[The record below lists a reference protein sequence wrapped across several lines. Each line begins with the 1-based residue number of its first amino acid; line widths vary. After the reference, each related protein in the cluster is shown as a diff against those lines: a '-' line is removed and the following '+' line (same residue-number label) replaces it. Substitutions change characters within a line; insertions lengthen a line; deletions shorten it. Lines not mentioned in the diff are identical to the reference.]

1 MPFSTPSQGQ
11 ATIRVLFD
19 CHTFDAGPQGT
30 TTFLAAI
37 INALPDAI
45 QRTGSDPVEIYC
57 AAHDRSAIERFL
69 TVPFIYVPMRGGFLA
84 RNAIALPRAIKA
96 TCADVVVSQYVRPFF
111 ARARTISVIH
121 DVLFLDYPGLFSW
134 KYRFVRRLLFG
145 WAARHSDLV
154 ATVSDYSRERIA
166 HHFQVD
172 ASSITVIPNA
182 VGEVGELSHK
192 ALEPLGRPLKLLYVS
207 RLERRKRQDWCI
219 RATHVLAQVGMHVEL
234 TLVGSRSGSYA
245 AEIEA
250 QAAAPSPAGATVRLI
265 SGISDEQLHDLYRD
279 TDIFLFPSEC
289 EGFGIPIIEAAA
301 LGVPCVVADNT
312 ALSDLRH
319 SYIGAAF
326 QSDSFQDFVR
336 AIRTVVADLPAQR
349 IQARARAPEVRH
361 AYRWVT
367 VAEQMLPLFQGRI
380 AS

>member
-1 MPFSTPSQGQ
+1 MPLSTPPQDQ
-11 ATIRVLFD
+11 AALRVLFD

-37 INALPDAI
+37 LNALPDAI
-45 QRTGSDPVEIYC
+45 RRTGSRPVEIYC
-57 AAHDRSAIERFL
+57 AAYDRAAIERFL
-69 TVPFIYVPMRGGFLA
+69 TVPFIYVPMKGGFLA

-96 TCADVVVSQYVRPFF
+96 IGADVVVSQYVRPFF
-111 ARARTISVIH
+111 ARAWTISIIH
-121 DVLFLDYPGLFSW
+121 DVLFLDYPKLFSW

-145 WAARHSDLV
+145 WAARHSDAV

-166 HHFQVD
+166 HHFQVE
-172 ASSITVIPNA
+172 ASSIAVIPNA
-182 VGEVGELSHK
+182 VGEVGEINQK
-192 ALEPLGRPLKLLYVS
+192 TLGKPLKLLYVS

-219 RATHVLAQVGMHVEL
+219 RATHILAQEGMDVEL
-234 TLVGSRSGSYA
+234 TLVGSRSGAYA
-245 AEIEA
+245 ADIEE
-250 QAAAPSPAGATVRLI
+250 QATALSPAGAIVRLI
-265 SGISDEQLHDLYRD
+265 SDISDAQLHDLYRD
-279 TDIFLFPSEC
+279 ADIFLFPSEC

-319 SYIGAAF
+319 SYTGMAF
-326 QSDSFQDFVR
+326 QSDSFADFVH
-336 AIRTVVADLPAQR
+336 AIRNMVADLPAQR

-361 AYRWVT
+361 TYRWVT